1 MSKSYRAIF
10 ALLLVALLQGGAAAP
25 AASEPPTVR
34 SPAPAALPTLVVHKS
49 PTCGCCHNW
58 VQHMRKAGFPVEVR
72 DTNDLGAIKAEV
84 KLPYGLGSCHTAQ
97 VGDYFVEGH
106 VPAED
111 VKRLLAKRPAARG
124 LAVPGM
130 PIGSPG
136 MEQGARVEPYD
147 VLVVAPDG
155 TTTVFARHSQ

>member
-1 MSKSYRAIF
+1 MRKPHRALA
-10 ALLLVALLQGGAAAP
+10 ALLLVLALQGGAEAT
-25 AASEPPTVR
+25 EPPIER
-34 SPAPAALPTLVVHKS
+34 SPAPAQLPKLVVHKS

-58 VQHMRKAGFPVEVR
+58 VLHMRKAGFPVEVR

-136 MEQGARVEPYD
+136 MEQSGRVQPYD
-147 VLVVAPDG
+147 VLLVAPDG
-155 TTTVFARHSQ
+155 TTTVFAHHGQ

>member
-1 MSKSYRAIF
+1 MTMGYRAL
-10 ALLLVALLQGGAAAP
+10 ASLLLIAVLQGGAAVP
-25 AASEPPTVR
+25 EASEPPVDR
-34 SPAPAALPTLVVHKS
+34 SQATAELPKVIVHKS
-49 PTCGCCHNW
+49 PTCGCCQAW
-58 VQHMRKAGFPVEVR
+58 VGHMRKAGFQVEVR
-72 DTNDLGAIKAEV
+72 DTGDLGAIKARV

-136 MEQGARVEPYD
+136 MEQGGIVQPYD
-147 VLVVAPDG
+147 VLLVAPDG
-155 TTTVFARHSQ
+155 TTTVFARHGE